1 LNKQKRGEILFLSAI
16 PGGADSAILSRS
28 LREKSAPT
36 VKVKPLRGRAV
47 FRIAGMSAFA
57 LHGTAFG
64 QTNTPEPQSAPIPDW
79 RIHNPSMLVGNNLL
93 DRHYTEFDSFGITP
107 DGILDSE
114 KGTLKG
120 GAIRARWQGAP
131 LGEARHE
138 IYFQGEYRQHTGS
151 TSYQGYL
158 QSGSI
163 RCSSILSTKGS
174 NS

>member
-1 LNKQKRGEILFLSAI
+1 LFPSSI

-36 VKVKPLRGRAV
+36 VKVKSLRGRAV
-47 FRIAGMSAFA
+47 FRIAGMSACA
-57 LHGTAFG
+57 LHGAAFG
-64 QTNTPEPQSAPIPDW
+64 QANTPEVQSPPIPAW
-79 RIHNPSMLVGNNLL
+79 QAHNRSILVGLDLL
-93 DRHYTEFDSFGITP
+93 ERHYTEFDSLGLTS

-120 GAIRARWQGAP
+120 GVIRGRWQGA
-131 LGEARHE
+131 LFGEARHE
-138 IYFQGEYRQHTGS
+138 IYLQGEYRQHTGS